1 MQDVLTFVE
10 SVLTMIPEFLLTS
23 PIKYF
28 VGIFFLFAI
37 IGIVIRICR
46 L

>member
-10 SVLTMIPEFLLTS
+10 SVLGLVPEFLLTS

-28 VGIFFLFAI
+28 LGIFFLFAVV
-37 IGIVIRICR
+37 GIVIRICK